1 MKKVKVT
8 IEVEQE
14 KLEALE
20 TFTTDKNLNI
30 EKELVDTFQK
40 LYEKNVPAP
49 VRTFIERE
57 SDSNKT
63 SPSKPKKKDK
73 PYVNEFAQEQKQ

>member
-20 TFTTDKNLNI
+20 TFIAGKDLSI

-49 VRTFIERE
+49 VRTFIERDNDE
-57 SDSNKT
+57 SK
-63 SPSKPKKKDK
+63 SPHVKPKKHK
-73 PYVNEFAQEQKQ
+73 PYVSEFAQEQNQ

>member
-20 TFTTDKNLNI
+20 TFITGKNLSI

-49 VRTFIERE
+49 VRTFIERNNDGKK
-57 SDSNKT
+57 SPTVT
-63 SPSKPKKKDK
+63 SKKKDK
-73 PYVNEFAQEQKQ
+73 PYVNEFAREQNQ

>member
-1 MKKVKVT
+1 MKKVKIT

-14 KLEALE
+14 KSEALE
-20 TFTTDKNLNI
+20 TFIAGKNLSI

-49 VRTFIERE
+49 VRTFIERDNDG
-57 SDSNKT
+57 SK
-63 SPSKPKKKDK
+63 SPPAKQKKDK
-73 PYVNEFAQEQKQ
+73 PYVSEFTQGKNQ